1 MAMQARFLV
10 LTTAALAMGA
20 AAIAEPA
27 KAPAGSAG
35 QAPQPPV
42 QIVLA
47 SADEA
52 QPATPQNAQP
62 TATPIK
68 RRVARV
74 TTCRC
79 GDQQADPE
87 QQDQ

>member
-1 MAMQARFLV
+1 MQARFLI
-10 LTTAALAMGA
+10 LTAATLSMGA

-27 KAPAGSAG
+27 KAPAGAAN
-35 QAPQPPV
+35 QAPQPRV
-42 QIVLA
+42 EVVLA

-52 QPATPQNAQP
+52 QPATPPSAQP
-62 TATPIK
+62 ITTPIK